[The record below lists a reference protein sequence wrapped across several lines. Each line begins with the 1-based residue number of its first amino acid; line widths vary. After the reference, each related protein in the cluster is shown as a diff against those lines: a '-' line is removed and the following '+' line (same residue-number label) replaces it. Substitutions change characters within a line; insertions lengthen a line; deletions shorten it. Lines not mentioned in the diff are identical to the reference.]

1 MASMVRR
8 GTNEYPV
15 RRGELQPQG
24 YRTPW
29 GRGGWLDMGPA
40 LDMYESDEAVVVEVS
55 LPGVDI
61 DDVSVKVTGDT
72 LSIEGEMKEEQES
85 TGRRYM
91 HRERTYGRFFRS
103 ITLPGSAKGAEADAS
118 FGKGVLTVTV
128 PKTAKAKPSKVEIKS
143 K

>member
-1 MASMVRR
+1 MASLVRR
-8 GTNEYPV
+8 GTSDQPV
-15 RRGELQPQG
+15 RRDDLEPLG
-24 YRTPW
+24 YRSPW
-29 GRGGWLDMGPA
+29 GQPAWSDMGPA

-61 DDVSVKVTGDT
+61 EDVSVKVTGDT
-72 LSIEGEMKEEQES
+72 LSIEGEMKEEKES

-103 ITLPGSAKGAEADAS
+103 ITLPSSAEASKADAVFS
-118 FGKGVLTVTV
+118 QGVLTVTV
-128 PKTAKAKPSKVEIKS
+128 PKTEQAKPSKVQIKA